1 MKKILFFLYFQIIL
15 LFLNAKEVFPYKIS
29 NEIFLDFFSD
39 EKVNIELRF
48 TNNSS
53 KEIEK
58 IDITFFLFDSFG
70 EPLNYNDD
78 KISITIC
85 KKILPFEDSNIS
97 FSIPKNDSIEEV
109 DSFFIDYFFV
119 NKIYYSDG
127 TFWDDMFGQ
136 KLYHY
141 ESLNVT

>member
-127 TFWDDMFGQ
+127 TSWDDMFGQ